1 MESIQAA
8 VKEHIQGKLREIG
21 STLDEERRELS
32 VRVCLFRCTTRF
44 AMLPRFVVSGSLG
57 NYRRLSLL
65 YRQSTVDFEPD
76 K

>member
-32 VRVCLFRCTTRF
+32 VRVCLFRCTAPL
-44 AMLPRFVVSGSLG
+44 AMLPASLYPVLWG
-57 NYRRLSLL
+57 ET
-65 YRQSTVDFEPD
+65 TVDTYTGRVP
-76 K
+76 

>member
-32 VRVCLFRCTTRF
+32 VRLCLFRCTTPL
-44 AMLPRFVVSGSLG
+44 AMLPCFFSYPVHQGKL
-57 NYRRLSLL
+57 
-65 YRQSTVDFEPD
+65 P
-76 K
+76 

>member
-32 VRVCLFRCTTRF
+32 VRVCLFRCTAPL
-44 AMLPRFVVSGSLG
+44 AMLPASLYPVLWG
-57 NYRRLSLL
+57 GET
-65 YRQSTVDFEPD
+65 TVDTCTGRVP
-76 K
+76 